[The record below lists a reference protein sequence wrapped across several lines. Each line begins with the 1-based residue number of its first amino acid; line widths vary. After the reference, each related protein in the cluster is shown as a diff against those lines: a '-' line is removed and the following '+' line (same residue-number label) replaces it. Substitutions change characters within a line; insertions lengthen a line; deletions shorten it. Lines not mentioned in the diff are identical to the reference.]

1 MPCFKYYPVLLA
13 GLAGLAAGAVQAE
26 IRYEQGQAWD
36 LQKKRMLYTESHW
49 SQFENG
55 QIRERTVL
63 YRCPDGTPFARKTVS
78 YANSAMAPGF
88 QFKDSRFDYS
98 EALRWQ
104 NGRPRVQF
112 SGPNRKGERALANI
126 PNLVADAGFDNFI
139 RARWQA
145 LSRNDKQSLQFAVP
159 ARLKSYGFHLQRTG
173 STRYANQPAQV
184 FKLGLDG
191 LLGYIAPSIEVTYSN
206 RDRRLLRFKGLTNI
220 LNDNGEK
227 QLSAVIEFPIQ
238 DKPSV
243 LADKRAAQSV
253 LLESCKVNL

>member
-1 MPCFKYYPVLLA
+1 MKIPYFKYFLLLLA
-13 GLAGLAAGAVQAE
+13 CLTAKAAQAE

-36 LQKKRMLYTESHW
+36 LQKKRVLYTESHW

-63 YRCPDGTPFARKTVS
+63 YRCSNGTPFARKTVS
-78 YANSAMAPGF
+78 YANSALAPSF
-88 QFKDSRFDYS
+88 QFQDSRFDYS

-104 NGRPRVQF
+104 NGQPRVQF
-112 SGPNRKGERALANI
+112 SGPDGKGERALGNKA
-126 PNLVADAGFDNFI
+126 NLVADAGFDNFI
-139 RARWQA
+139 RNRWQA
-145 LSRNDKQSLQFAVP
+145 LNRNDKQSLQFAVP

-206 RDRRLLRFKGLTNI
+206 RDQRLLRFKGLTNI
-220 LNDNGEK
+220 LSDSGEK
-227 QLSAVIEFPIQ
+227 QLSAIIEFPVQ
-238 DKPSV
+238 DKLSV

-253 LLESCKVNL
+253 LLESCKLNY

>member
-1 MPCFKYYPVLLA
+1 MPCFKYYSVL
-13 GLAGLAAGAVQAE
+13 LAGLAAGAVQAE

-36 LQKKRMLYTESHW
+36 LQKKRVLYTESHW

-63 YRCPDGTPFARKTVS
+63 YRCSDGTPFARKTVS
-78 YANSAMAPGF
+78 YANSALAPSF

-112 SGPNRKGERALANI
+112 SGPDGKGERALANK

-139 RARWQA
+139 RTRWQA
-145 LSRNDKQSLQFAVP
+145 LSRNERQSLQFAVP
-159 ARLKSYGFHLQRTG
+159 ARLKSYGFHLDRAGTA
-173 STRYANQPAQV
+173 RYANQPVQV

-191 LLGYIAPSIEVTYSN
+191 WLGFIAPSIEVTYSN
-206 RDRRLLRFKGLTNI
+206 RDQRLLRFKGLTNI
-220 LNDNGEK
+220 LSDDGEK
-227 QLSAVIEFPIQ
+227 QLNALIEFPAQ
-238 DKPSV
+238 DKPAV
-243 LADKRAAQSV
+243 LADKRAAQAL